1 MRLHDF
7 QFTFYATQ
15 IEIDI
20 ETKFR
25 RLAFLNQNGFVIV
38 TLDSQLLNLAAT
50 HLFFSIDGGHHLLGL
65 KKPP

>member
-7 QFTFYATQ
+7 QFMFYATE

-20 ETKFR
+20 ETEFR
-25 RLAFLNQNGFVIV
+25 RFAFLNQNGFVTV
-38 TLDSQLLNLAAT
+38 TLDSQLLDLTAT
-50 HLFFSIDGGHHLLGL
+50 HLFFSNDGGHHLFGL